1 MQLDPKFKEEFPG
14 SFRSLEVVAFRR
26 GSIINEMKLTFES
39 TSVPNNTQ
47 IASVLINAASSVT
60 GFDIEGSSITVD
72 GLGPIILIV
81 KYNTAQE
88 FLCVDGGVVHQLQE
102 RGVGRAQ
109 ESSAS
114 SVLDQKRKQDETT
127 STRQTAARRLQT
139 AAA

>member
-14 SFRSLEVVAFRR
+14 SFRSLELVAFRR

-72 GLGPIILIV
+72 GL
-81 KYNTAQE
+81 
-88 FLCVDGGVVHQLQE
+88 
-102 RGVGRAQ
+102 
-109 ESSAS
+109 AS
-114 SVLDQKRKQDETT
+114 SGANHKISLLTAFCLVLLSWLLSSQQ
-127 STRQTAARRLQT
+127 
-139 AAA
+139 